1 MSRGLI
7 TIMATI
13 THLGLIVLTI
23 GLIFYVTDHDVIVE
37 RDATPYLGPAMAL
50 ASMACVFFALARSF
64 GVAERDAVTPGILR
78 PALASALVSYVGM
91 LIVGSGVYA
100 LIRSDALSFVLFAAR
115 YVGSP
120 FVDLSSAWAGIVVAA
135 FLLLARFDNASE
147 PRQGG
152 HDEL

>member
-23 GLIFYVTDHDVIVE
+23 GLIFYVTDNDIIVE
-37 RDATPYLGPAMAL
+37 RDATPFLGPAMTL

-64 GVAERDAVTPGILR
+64 GVAERDGETPRILV
-78 PALASALVSYVGM
+78 PALAAALVSYVGM
-91 LIVGSGVYA
+91 LLVGSGVYA
-100 LIRSDALSFVLFAAR
+100 LLRGDAVSFVLFAAR
-115 YVGSP
+115 YVASP
-120 FVDLSSAWAGIVVAA
+120 FVDLSSAWAGVVVAV
-135 FLLLARFDNASE
+135 FLLLARFDSASG
-147 PRQGG
+147 PRRGE